1 MTALQKQVAAAKRR
15 LWLNRLLRLWGW
27 TLFAVAAA
35 WTILLICDRL
45 FALQVP
51 MRFAAL
57 VALAASIAAAA
68 LWMALTRE
76 RDLAAALALDAAA
89 GLKERA
95 STGLHA
101 ERQTDD
107 PFARAVVADA
117 ERSVTGISAAKVLPL
132 RWSRSL
138 SWSIAMLVVALVSL
152 SLPQFDLLKRDEA
165 KAEAAARQAA
175 VDQIRSVVAK
185 PVSAIAQVAEK
196 NPDLAVADQIKALED
211 AMRTDAVKD
220 PDVLRREAVKQLDRL
235 QDALKDK
242 ANSERFKALDETKK
256 RFKQIGESSDPKN
269 ELGKLMEQMSA
280 GNFEGARKELKQL
293 QEKLAKR
300 SHDNPADAKK
310 AEEIQKQ
317 LNDLAKKME
326 AAAQDQQSA
335 REMKNAGMSE
345 KDVQRILDALA
356 KKDTKQLEKLA
367 QEMAERMK
375 DRGVT
380 QEQIKQMMEK
390 AAQRQQACKQMQQM
404 ASKMG
409 NACKQMQQGNQQAA
423 QDELSEAGEKLSEM
437 EQMEQSLNE
446 LEGQM
451 ASLDEA
457 RDGLNEG
464 DQNQSEG
471 QCQGDGEGQCKQCN
485 GSGFKKDGSPCRHCQ
500 GTGKNKSGGGRGAGP
515 RDRDDSAQVD
525 FENKKARVKTAKGG
539 SIVGQ
544 QFVKGDQLKGK
555 SEVEFID
562 AAHAAEIDAT
572 DSLNRD
578 RIPRAY
584 RKGVRNY
591 FDRLG
596 ETVKADDAGA
606 GKGLAGEGAKEQ
618 APPAGGGK

>member
-1 MTALQKQVAAAKRR
+1 MSALQRQVAAAQRR
-15 LWLNRLLRLWGW
+15 LWLIRSLRLWGW
-27 TLFAVAAA
+27 TLFGAAAA
-35 WTILLICDRL
+35 WTALLICDRL
-45 FALQVP
+45 FALQAP
-51 MRFAAL
+51 LRLSAL
-57 VALAASIAAAA
+57 IALGASMAAAV
-68 LWMALTRE
+68 LWMTLTRE
-76 RDLAAALALDAAA
+76 RELAAAVALDAAA
-89 GLKERA
+89 GLKERT

-101 ERQTDD
+101 EARADD
-107 PFARAVVADA
+107 PFARAVIADA

-132 RWSRSL
+132 RWTRSL
-138 SWSIAMLVVALVSL
+138 SWSIAMVVVAVVSL
-152 SLPQFDLLKRDEA
+152 ALPQFDLLKRDEA
-165 KAEAAARQAA
+165 KAAAAARQAA

-280 GNFEGARKELKQL
+280 GNFEGAQKELKQL

-345 KDVQRILDALA
+345 KDVQRVLDALA

-367 QEMAERMK
+367 QELAERMK

-404 ASKMG
+404 ANKMG

-423 QDELSEAGEKLSEM
+423 QDELNEAGEQLSEM

-464 DQNQSEG
+464 NQNQGEG
-471 QCQGDGEGQCKQCN
+471 QCQGDGENGPCKGCN
-485 GSGFKKDGSPCRHCQ
+485 GSGFKKDGSPCRHCE
-500 GTGKNKSGGGRGAGP
+500 GTGRNKSGGGRGAGP
-515 RDRDDSAQVD
+515 RDRDDNVDVD

-596 ETVKADDAGA
+596 ETVKTETTD
-606 GKGLAGEGAKEQ
+606 
-618 APPAGGGK
+618 GGKSSTGSESKKPAAPTGGQ